1 MVINAK
7 DHVVYLTGSRA
18 IECFFPNFRSTELY
32 GRNREDISKRDWDI
46 VGEGEKKEGIEYAP
60 DGLFTD
66 EVCQTYASDIIVETP
81 VGMATVV
88 NPVGIMLM
96 KRSHLHRPI
105 GFEKHIRDY
114 HFLKERIQS
123 NLINDEYFTLLK
135 KRTKATKDKY
145 GDKHPSLKQNKK
157 EFFDDY
163 VKKVYEHDDIHY
175 AVAYYDEPIYEKLK
189 LNQDTV
195 FCEKDLW
202 NNLSHD
208 DKIKCVRE
216 EMFVIALE
224 RFLIPDPRMP
234 AKFAT
239 DKSLFRICTNLTSGW
254 FRDFAIDNWPEIRN
268 YEYDFVGKFLEAGF
282 ELGKV

>member
-1 MVINAK
+1 M
-7 DHVVYLTGSRA
+7 YLTGSRA
-18 IECFFPNFRSTELY
+18 IECFFPEFRSSVIY
-32 GRNREDISKRDWDI
+32 GRNKEDISKRDWDI
-46 VGEGEKKEGIEYAP
+46 VGNGEKKEGVEYAP
-60 DGLFTD
+60 DDLFTD
-66 EVCQTYASDIIVETP
+66 EVCKQYASDIKVDTP
-81 VGMATVV
+81 VGEAIVV

-114 HFLKERIQS
+114 HFLKEHIDPA
-123 NLINDEYFTLLK
+123 LIDEVYFTLLK

-175 AVAYYDEPIYEKLK
+175 ATCHYDAPLYERLK
-189 LNQDTV
+189 LNADTV

-202 NNLSHD
+202 NEFSHD
-208 DKIKCVRE
+208 DKIKTVRE
-216 EMFVIALE
+216 EMYVIALE
-224 RFLIPDPRMP
+224 RYLIPDPRMP
-234 AKFAT
+234 SKLAT
-239 DKSLFRICTNLTSGW
+239 DKSLARICTNLTSGW

-268 YEYDFVGKFLEAGF
+268 YDYDFVGKFLKAGF
-282 ELGKV
+282 ELGK